1 MLVYHHQLR
10 FIPGIQK
17 WFNIQKSVNMINKM
31 KQNHMIFS
39 INAEIVFDKIHYLFM
54 IKILKK
60 VGIEGT
66 YLSITKTIYMTSSQ
80 PTLYSMVKA
89 ESFSFK
95 TRMSTLAAFIQH
107 NIRSPRQKHLGKK
120 KK

>member
-39 INAEIVFDKIHYLFM
+39 INAEIVFDKIQYLFM

-66 YLSITKTIYMTSSQ
+66 YPSMTKTIYDKFT
-80 PTLYSMVKA
+80 TNIILNG
-89 ESFSFK
+89 ES
-95 TRMSTLAAFIQH
+95 
-107 NIRSPRQKHLGKK
+107 
-120 KK
+120 